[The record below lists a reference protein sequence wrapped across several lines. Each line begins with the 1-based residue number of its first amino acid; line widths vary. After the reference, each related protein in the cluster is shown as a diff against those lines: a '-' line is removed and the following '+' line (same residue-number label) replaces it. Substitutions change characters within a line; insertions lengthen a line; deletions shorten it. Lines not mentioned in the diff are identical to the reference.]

1 MEDLKKDIY
10 STIGFT
16 FYAFLTGKPYTVE
29 TLRNYI
35 LILNGMQLQGQIESN
50 LYDYY
55 LDVLE
60 QTISFLEP

>member
-1 MEDLKKDIY
+1 MDDLKKDIY
-10 STIGFT
+10 SAIGLT